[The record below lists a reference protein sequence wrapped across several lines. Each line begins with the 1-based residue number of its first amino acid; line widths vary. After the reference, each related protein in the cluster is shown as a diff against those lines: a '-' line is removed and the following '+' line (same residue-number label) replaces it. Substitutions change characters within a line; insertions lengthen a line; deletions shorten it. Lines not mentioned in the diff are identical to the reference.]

1 MSATDNFSSNT
12 SGLDSPAQNA
22 AAITPSDTTDIAVV
36 TRAIYVGTG
45 GDLKVTMRGG
55 QTVTF
60 KAVQGGT
67 LLPIRVSRVLST
79 GTTAANLVG
88 VW

>member
-1 MSATDNFSSNT
+1 MTNDAFINDDPQ
-12 SGLDSPAQNA
+12 LDSPAQNA
-22 AAITPSDTTDIAVV
+22 AAITPSDTTDLAVV

-55 QTVTF
+55 QTVTL
-60 KAVQGGT
+60 KAVPQGST
-67 LLPIRVSRVLST
+67 LPLRVARVLFT
-79 GTTAANLVG
+79 GTTAADLVG

>member
-1 MSATDNFSSNT
+1 
-12 SGLDSPAQNA
+12 
-22 AAITPSDTTDIAVV
+22 
-36 TRAIYVGTG
+36 
-45 GDLKVTMRGG
+45 MRGG

-60 KAVQGGT
+60 TAVPQGVM
-67 LLPIRVSRVLST
+67 LAIRASRVLAT